1 MVPGFI
7 IDSIYRSCVP
17 QEDVKSESA
26 LLRFLFFSTINY
38 AVVFPVLIFISEIPY
53 INSHGT
59 IRFYISLL
67 VIFIFSVAIALI
79 ISVISNKGWIRT
91 LLQKMGIHT
100 THVVP
105 TAWDYQ
111 FKKEEPRY
119 LTIYLKDGGIVF
131 GYWGADSFAS
141 SLRDNK
147 DIFLEKIFD
156 VNEDNEWVEITQNN
170 GLWIPVESVKYI
182 EFH

>member
-26 LLRFLFFSTINY
+26 LLSTINY